1 MLELLSPRDDALQ
14 TTRAVVHL
22 LGRTLPGATVRVG
35 GVPVTVFATGVFARD
50 GIALAQGANP
60 LLVEATL
67 PDGSSLQRTLI
78 FERVAPPRAADW
90 PRDRLW
96 LHGGTLRPDERL
108 RVGPG
113 EPVEVAVQ
121 ATPGQTVQARL
132 PGQAWQ
138 TLVESAAQAGRYQAA
153 LLMAPNGG
161 EASAPVQLRLLA
173 PGPTRRARPRSINTQ
188 TPGEVGLWNADP
200 HRLWVVGPEGADL
213 VHGLHDVRLGGP
225 YLAELPPGTL
235 LQATGLRGEA
245 LRVQLSPDT
254 TAWVATSAVA
264 PAPAGT
270 LAPRAAL
277 TSLSVSGSAEGDVL
291 AIPLPAG
298 VPYAVR
304 CVADARGVM
313 QLQVEVFNAHHAT
326 TWITHRASARLV
338 REVTAE
344 QAGPGRVLLRVHL
357 QATRLWGWQAERLPG
372 SLRITLRPTPVITEP
387 SRTLAGLR
395 VALEPG
401 HGGPTNLGA
410 VGATGVPE
418 KDINR
423 WTADALQAELQAAG
437 AQVVMVREGDDNPS
451 PRERARRVGASGA
464 QLFVSV
470 HANAT
475 DISGGFLRVAGT
487 STFYKHAMGRD
498 AAAAVQRQMLA
509 QTGLDDFG
517 LVGNFNYT
525 PIRLVTGMPAI
536 LVEQA
541 FMSHPGDEARMLD
554 PAFRATTARAVR
566 QGLEDF
572 MRAVQG
578 GS

>member
-1 MLELLSPRDDALQ
+1 
-14 TTRAVVHL
+14 
-22 LGRTLPGATVRVG
+22 
-35 GVPVTVFATGVFARD
+35 VFATGVFARD
-50 GIALAQGANP
+50 GIALALGANP
-60 LLVEATL
+60 LLLEATL
-67 PDGSSLQRTLI
+67 PDGSSSQRTLTV
-78 FERVAPPRAADW
+78 ERVAPPPAADW
-90 PRDRLW
+90 PRNRLW

-121 ATPGQTVQARL
+121 ATPGQSVEARL

-138 TLVESAAQAGRYQAA
+138 TLVESATQAGRYQAA
-153 LLMAPNGG
+153 LLMAPNGS

-173 PGPTRRARPRSINTQ
+173 PGATPRARPRSINTQ
-188 TPGEVGLWNADP
+188 TPGEVGLWNPDP

-235 LQATGLRGEA
+235 LQATGLRGEF

-254 TAWVATSAVA
+254 SAWVATSAVA

-270 LAPRAAL
+270 LPPRAAM

-291 AIPLPAG
+291 AVPLPAG

-304 CVADARGVM
+304 CVADARGAM

-372 SLRITLRPTPVITEP
+372 SLRITLRPTPWVADATRP
-387 SRTLAGLR
+387 LAGLR

-401 HGGPTNLGA
+401 HGGPSNLGA

-451 PRERARRVGASGA
+451 PRERARRVSASGA

-475 DISGGFLRVAGT
+475 DTGGGFLRVAGT
-487 STFYKHAMGRD
+487 STFYKHATGRD

-509 QTGLDDFG
+509 HTGLDDFG

-525 PIRLVTGMPAI
+525 PIRLVTGMPAL

-541 FMSHPGDEARMLD
+541 FMSHPGDEARLLD

-572 MRAVQG
+572 LRAVQG

>member
-1 MLELLSPRDDALQ
+1 MLELLSPREDALQ

-22 LGRTLPGATVRVG
+22 LGRTLPGATVRVA

-50 GIALAQGANP
+50 GIALALGANP

-67 PDGSSLQRTLI
+67 PDGRSLQRTWVV
-78 FERVAPPRAADW
+78 ERVAPPRAADW

-108 RVGPG
+108 RAGPG

-121 ATPGQTVQARL
+121 ATPGQTVEARL
-132 PGQAWQ
+132 SGQAWQ
-138 TLVESAAQAGRYQAA
+138 TLVESAAQKGRYQAA
-153 LLMAPNGG
+153 LLMPPDGS

-173 PGPTRRARPRSINTQ
+173 PGATRRARPRSINTQ
-188 TPGEVGLWNADP
+188 TPGEVGLWKADP
-200 HRLWVVGPEGADL
+200 QRLWVVGPEGADL

-254 TAWVATSAVA
+254 TAWVATSSVA

-270 LAPRAAL
+270 QVPRAAV
-277 TSLSVSGSAEGDVL
+277 TSLAVSGSAEGDVL

-304 CVADARGVM
+304 CVSDARGVM
-313 QLQVEVFNAHHAT
+313 QLQVEIFNAHHAT

-344 QAGPGRVLLRVHL
+344 QAGPGRVLLRVQLH
-357 QATRLWGWQAERLPG
+357 AARLWGWQAERLPG
-372 SLRITLRPTPVITEP
+372 SLRITLRPTPLVADA
-387 SRTLAGLR
+387 SRPLAGLS

-437 AQVVMVREGDDNPS
+437 AQVVMVREGDDNPL
-451 PRERARRVGASGA
+451 PRERARRVSASGA

-475 DISGGFLRVAGT
+475 DTGGGFLRVAGT
-487 STFYKHAMGRD
+487 STFYKHATARD

-509 QTGLDDFG
+509 HTGLDDFG

-525 PIRLVTGMPAI
+525 PIRLVTSMPAM

-566 QGLEDF
+566 LGLEDF
-572 MRAVQG
+572 LRAVQG
-578 GS
+578 GG

>member
-1 MLELLSPRDDALQ
+1 
-14 TTRAVVHL
+14 
-22 LGRTLPGATVRVG
+22 
-35 GVPVTVFATGVFARD
+35 
-50 GIALAQGANP
+50 
-60 LLVEATL
+60 
-67 PDGSSLQRTLI
+67 
-78 FERVAPPRAADW
+78 
-90 PRDRLW
+90 
-96 LHGGTLRPDERL
+96 
-108 RVGPG
+108 
-113 EPVEVAVQ
+113 
-121 ATPGQTVQARL
+121 
-132 PGQAWQ
+132 
-138 TLVESAAQAGRYQAA
+138 
-153 LLMAPNGG
+153 
-161 EASAPVQLRLLA
+161 
-173 PGPTRRARPRSINTQ
+173 
-188 TPGEVGLWNADP
+188 
-200 HRLWVVGPEGADL
+200 
-213 VHGLHDVRLGGP
+213 
-225 YLAELPPGTL
+225 
-235 LQATGLRGEA
+235 
-245 LRVQLSPDT
+245 
-254 TAWVATSAVA
+254 
-264 PAPAGT
+264 
-270 LAPRAAL
+270 
-277 TSLSVSGSAEGDVL
+277 
-291 AIPLPAG
+291 
-298 VPYAVR
+298 
-304 CVADARGVM
+304 
-313 QLQVEVFNAHHAT
+313 
-326 TWITHRASARLV
+326 
-338 REVTAE
+338 
-344 QAGPGRVLLRVHL
+344 
-357 QATRLWGWQAERLPG
+357 
-372 SLRITLRPTPVITEP
+372 
-387 SRTLAGLR
+387 